1 MLAYI
6 YHKTIWKYNSTND
19 DYNKIMINNIINKD
33 KTSEL
38 NYLYKK
44 SINEIS
50 YEQKYINKLY
60 NLYQSIKLLINITES
75 KNNNLSIYHPKL
87 LNRHFNKFFSKN
99 LESQNK
105 IKVKRLSKNE
115 KRENKNN
122 DIKMDNSLSSIKI
135 TIDLDERDNYQNGC
149 PDFATGNEMYYLL
162 KNIQQSPS
170 DCLYNNY
177 FRNCNIYKKKKSP
190 QVSFRIFSPKN
201 RRFFGENKFFDNPIK
216 NNMINNNIFIN
227 NNNYNNHTNFF
238 INDYN
243 INENINNNNN
253 SNEKNLIIKK
263 KRYHHFGNYKYQTHT
278 HIISSRFNNRN
289 RLSIPQSQSCEKF
302 IYKKKYISSKVKE
315 KRNKTAEEFEKD
327 TQEKDKEENEIYNE
341 NNLNDIKIKYIPL
354 IHKNSN
360 IKILENLDNNDDD
373 ADADDKALKIEKIN
387 YIGRNDFN
395 TNKDG
400 QNKYPFLLSRI
411 TKNSKTNR
419 KPSLTQEEYL
429 TKFNS
434 TFNLNIQNNY
444 KTKQIKPNKPKI
456 EDNISNNKNNNLKK
470 IKKANNENNTLLK
483 LNNKKEKKVVKRKE
497 TNLKFKKNNTAK
509 SNLTTTNNNIL
520 KEKVLTFGKKIKKE
534 KKLEKDQKLEKEKKF
549 EKDKKI
555 EKGKKIEKESKD
567 LKKRIKEEKKSKP
580 INLLNP
586 KRFNSPLFNRDS
598 LTNIISPDHLTCK
611 NRTKRISFKE
621 LLNQRISIDFSNVN
635 KSNTYLNYDLN
646 KFDSTKAKNKNLLNS
661 KSNGY
666 INSIS
671 KQLFSPTKR
680 DSITANK
687 ISFVNN
693 EKYIDNYNDTNN
705 YICNEENL
713 NNSYY
718 KTLPTKKEE
727 NEKTI
732 VLSKSENNKLVLNKF
747 VTKKKQLKEIPIK
760 VNLNRN
766 SINKISH
773 SKLSTLNKNNYQT
786 EKTLESNKKLTTGKN
801 NSLKRKVCLDNNKKN
816 NKNIKIELNSFQ

>member
-6 YHKTIWKYNSTND
+6 YHKTIWKYNTTND
-19 DYNKIMINNIINKD
+19 DYSIIMINNIINKG

-44 SINEIS
+44 NLNEIS

-60 NLYQSIKLLINITES
+60 NLYQSIKLLIKITES
-75 KNNNLSIYHPKL
+75 NNNNISIYHPKL
-87 LNRHFNKFFSKN
+87 LNKHFNKYYSKN
-99 LESQNK
+99 LESQKK
-105 IKVKRLSKNE
+105 IKVKRLSKNV
-115 KRENKNN
+115 KNENKNN
-122 DIKMDNSLSSIKI
+122 DIKMDISLSSIKI
-135 TIDLDERDNYQNGC
+135 TIDLDEKDNYQNGC

-162 KNIQQSPS
+162 KNIKQSPS

-253 SNEKNLIIKK
+253 SKEKNLIIKK
-263 KRYHHFGNYKYQTHT
+263 RYHHIGNYKYQTHT
-278 HIISSRFNNRN
+278 HIIPSSLNNRN
-289 RLSIPQSQSCEKF
+289 RLFIPQSQSCEKF
-302 IYKKKYISSKVKE
+302 IYKKKYISSKAKE
-315 KRNKTAEEFEKD
+315 QRNKTAEEFEKD
-327 TQEKDKEENEIYNE
+327 TQKKEKEENEIYNE
-341 NNLNDIKIKYIPL
+341 NNLNDIQIKYIPL

-360 IKILENLDNNDDD
+360 IKILENLDNNNDDDD
-373 ADADDKALKIEKIN
+373 ADDKTQKIEKIN

-395 TNKDG
+395 TNKES

-411 TKNSKTNR
+411 IKNCKTNR
-419 KPSLTQEEYL
+419 KPSLTQEEYI

-434 TFNLNIQNNY
+434 TFNLNVQNNY
-444 KTKQIKPNKPKI
+444 KTKRIKPNKSKI
-456 EDNISNNKNNNLKK
+456 EDYISNNKNNNLKK
-470 IKKANNENNTLLK
+470 IKKVNNENNTLLT
-483 LNNKKEKKVVKRKE
+483 LNNKKEKTVVKRKE
-497 TNLKFKKNNTAK
+497 TNLKFKKNNTSK
-509 SNLTTTNNNIL
+509 FNLSTTNTNNIL
-520 KEKVLTFGKKIKKE
+520 KEKILNFGKKIKKE
-534 KKLEKDQKLEKEKKF
+534 KKLEKDKKLQKEKKEKEKI
-549 EKDKKI
+549 EKI
-555 EKGKKIEKESKD
+555 EKKSKD

-586 KRFNSPLFNRDS
+586 KRFNSPIFNRDS
-598 LTNIISPDHLTCK
+598 LTHIIFPDHLTCK

-621 LLNQRISIDFSNVN
+621 LLNKRISIDFSNMN

-646 KFDSTKAKNKNLLNS
+646 KFDSTKVKNKNLLSS
-661 KSNGY
+661 KSIGY
-666 INSIS
+666 IHSIS
-671 KQLFSPTKR
+671 RQLFSPTKR

-693 EKYIDNYNDTNN
+693 EKYIDNYYDTNN
-705 YICNEENL
+705 CIYNEENL
-713 NNSYY
+713 NNSYF

-732 VLSKSENNKLVLNKF
+732 VLSKSENNKLILNKF
-747 VTKKKQLKEIPIK
+747 VTKKNKLKEIPIK

-766 SINKISH
+766 SITKISH
-773 SKLSTLNKNNYQT
+773 RKLSTLNKNNYKT
-786 EKTLESNKKLTTGKN
+786 EKTLESNKILTTRKN
-801 NSLKRKVCLDNNKKN
+801 NSLKRKFGLEKDKKN